1 MATLWCFLCINEIDK
16 NLNQE
21 KQMLHCCH
29 RVMWLSHA
37 SLRVSND
44 IYGEFVM
51 LRLVSVS
58 ALCLGLLAGC
68 ATTKNLVDKV
78 SSPDTPLATVLKE
91 RPDLVKE
98 LSTVEIRQ
106 FFNSVEAPTAAQ
118 VKVTETG
125 LMDDSI
131 RSVRTIYSFKH
142 VDNDWKL
149 IETEKS
155 YQCMRGKNTK
165 NFQTEKCS

>member
-1 MATLWCFLCINEIDK
+1 
-16 NLNQE
+16 
-21 KQMLHCCH
+21 
-29 RVMWLSHA
+29 
-37 SLRVSND
+37 
-44 IYGEFVM
+44 M

-68 ATTKNLVDKV
+68 ATTKNLVNKV
-78 SSPDTPLATVLKE
+78 SSSDTPLAKVLKE

-125 LMDDSI
+125 LMDDSV
-131 RSVRTIYSFKH
+131 RSIRTIYSFKH
-142 VDNDWKL
+142 MDNDWKL
-149 IETEKS
+149 IVACASPALAESEVGAAGAEVSAVLKVTPV
-155 YQCMRGKNTK
+155 
-165 NFQTEKCS
+165 FVIV

>member
-1 MATLWCFLCINEIDK
+1 MC
-16 NLNQE
+16 
-21 KQMLHCCH
+21 
-29 RVMWLSHA
+29 LSIA
-37 SLRVSND
+37 LLRVSND

-51 LRLVSVS
+51 LRLAAVS

-68 ATTKNLVDKV
+68 ATTQNLVNKV
-78 SSPDTPLATVLKE
+78 SSSDTPLAQVLKQ

-106 FFNSVEAPTAAQ
+106 FLNSVESPTAAQ

-125 LMDDSI
+125 LMDDSV
-131 RSVRTIYSFKH
+131 RSIRTIYSFKH

-149 IETEKS
+149 VETEKS

-165 NFQTEKCS
+165 TFQTAVCS

>member
-1 MATLWCFLCINEIDK
+1 MFFIVLIKKIKNSTQKNNRYIVAIELCA
-16 NLNQE
+16 QA
-21 KQMLHCCH
+21 LHHYGC
-29 RVMWLSHA
+29 
-37 SLRVSND
+37 ND
-44 IYGEFVM
+44 NYGEFVM
-51 LRLVSVS
+51 LRLAAVST
-58 ALCLGLLAGC
+58 LCLGLLAGC
-68 ATTKNLVDKV
+68 ATTQNLVNKV
-78 SSPDTPLATVLKE
+78 SSSDTPLAQVLKQ

-125 LMDDSI
+125 LMDDSV
-131 RSVRTIYSFKH
+131 RSIRTIYSFKH
-142 VDNDWKL
+142 MDNDWKL

-165 NFQTEKCS
+165 NFQTKPCP